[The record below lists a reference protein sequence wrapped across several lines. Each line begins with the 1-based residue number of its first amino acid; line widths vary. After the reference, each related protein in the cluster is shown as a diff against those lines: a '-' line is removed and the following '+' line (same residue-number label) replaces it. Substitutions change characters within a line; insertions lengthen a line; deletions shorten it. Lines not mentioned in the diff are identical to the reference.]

1 MKKIF
6 IILVALCCFIMPNV
20 YAHEML
26 NNGWHIIPASD
37 AKNSDSWNN
46 QKKVWALYVNGVET
60 KRYNVFYGVHRGYG
74 DAPEN
79 SLASFKSVKK
89 HGYYGFETDVRFT
102 KDNVAVLCHDAYI
115 NNLALTKDLKPIT
128 GDKVYVKNLTYSQLK
143 NNYIFNIQRLNEEP
157 DKKLSN
163 YNNNRITT
171 FEEMLDYVKANNMQ
185 VSIELKEGTQEQIRS
200 IVKMAEQK
208 EMNNYVRW
216 ISFNVQL
223 LEYVKNTDSDEKL
236 GVLVNTAGKCDGDNN
251 RYCTGDSTTKADS
264 IYKRLKT
271 NNNMVWFSSYTGK
284 YNLPGTSFGKN
295 MPIEKT
301 KVDQEIAKN
310 TLKTIPQAKINL
322 NTNSIN
328 ANANETKNITYNYNG
343 DGTVKCISSNTKV
356 VTCKVDS
363 SNKKIIVNVKNDST
377 NSVDLNVYAT
387 QGIAY
392 SATNDNKITVKI
404 NKQSEPVDTTIV
416 KNISVAG
423 YKLGFK
429 ENKHSY
435 KLKIKNEKELN
446 ITCDLA
452 NNYKYKIVGNKNLKN
467 GNIIYI
473 NIYKDKTKVSSY
485 TITIEKEDDVS
496 ENTNISSETIDTSN
510 ENINN
515 NDSDTNI
522 SSETIDSTNE
532 ISSSNESTSP
542 RKYES
547 STTISTT
554 PIEYETSTA
563 IENTDNSNNTTTES
577 PTEVTVVDVPD
588 TYKEVNIIHY
598 IIASIFFIL
607 AIYIIKKYRNNIN
620 KY

>member
-1 MKKIF
+1 MKKLFIF
-6 IILVALCCFIMPNV
+6 FITLCCLIMPNV

-37 AKNSDSWNN
+37 AKSSDTWNN

-60 KRYNVFYGVHRGYG
+60 KRYSVLYGVHRGYG

-79 SLASFKSVKK
+79 SLASFKSVKN

-102 KDNVAVLCHDAYI
+102 KDNVAVLCHDEYI
-115 NNLALTKDLKPIT
+115 NNLALTKDLKPIS
-128 GDKVYVKNLTYSQLK
+128 GKKVYVKDLTYSQLK

-157 DKKLSN
+157 DKILSN

-171 FEEMLDYVKANNMQ
+171 FEEMLDFVKANNMQ
-185 VSIELKEGTQEQIRS
+185 VSIELKEGTPEQIKS

-208 EMNNYVRW
+208 NMNNHVSW

-223 LEYVKNTDSDEKL
+223 LEYVKNTDQDEKL
-236 GVLVNTAGKCDGDNN
+236 GVLVNTAGNCDGNNN
-251 RYCTGDSTTKADS
+251 RYCTGDSTTKADG
-264 IYKRLKT
+264 IFKRLKA
-271 NNNMVWFSSYTGK
+271 NNNMVWFTSYTGK
-284 YNLPGTSFGKN
+284 YKLPGTSFGNN

-301 KVDQEIAKN
+301 KVDQGIAKN
-310 TLKTIPQAKINL
+310 TLKTIPQGKINL
-322 NTNSIN
+322 NTTSIR
-328 ANANETKNITYNYNG
+328 ANANETKDIIYNYNG

-377 NSVDLNVYAT
+377 SNVDLNVYAT

-392 SATNDNKITVKI
+392 SATNDNKITIKI

-435 KLKIKNEKELN
+435 KLKMKEEKELN

-452 NNYKYKIVGNKNLKN
+452 NNYNYKIVGNNNLKN
-467 GNIIYI
+467 ESIIYI
-473 NIYKDKTKVSSY
+473 NIYKENIKVSSY
-485 TITIEKEDDVS
+485 TITIEKEDNVS
-496 ENTNISSETIDTSN
+496 ENTNVSSE
-510 ENINN
+510 
-515 NDSDTNI
+515 
-522 SSETIDSTNE
+522 ETT
-532 ISSSNESTSP
+532 TP
-542 RKYES
+542 REYET

-554 PIEYETSTA
+554 PKEYETPTT

-577 PTEVTVVDVPD
+577 STEVTVVDVPN
-588 TYKEVNIIHY
+588 TYKKANMISY
-598 IIASIFFIL
+598 IISSILFIL
-607 AIYIIKKYRNNIN
+607 AIYIIKKYRNSY
-620 KY
+620 K

>member
-1 MKKIF
+1 
-6 IILVALCCFIMPNV
+6 
-20 YAHEML
+20 
-26 NNGWHIIPASD
+26 
-37 AKNSDSWNN
+37 
-46 QKKVWALYVNGVET
+46 
-60 KRYNVFYGVHRGYG
+60 
-74 DAPEN
+74 
-79 SLASFKSVKK
+79 
-89 HGYYGFETDVRFT
+89 
-102 KDNVAVLCHDAYI
+102 
-115 NNLALTKDLKPIT
+115 
-128 GDKVYVKNLTYSQLK
+128 
-143 NNYIFNIQRLNEEP
+143 
-157 DKKLSN
+157 
-163 YNNNRITT
+163 
-171 FEEMLDYVKANNMQ
+171 
-185 VSIELKEGTQEQIRS
+185 
-200 IVKMAEQK
+200 
-208 EMNNYVRW
+208 
-216 ISFNVQL
+216 
-223 LEYVKNTDSDEKL
+223 
-236 GVLVNTAGKCDGDNN
+236 
-251 RYCTGDSTTKADS
+251 
-264 IYKRLKT
+264 
-271 NNNMVWFSSYTGK
+271 FSSYTGK

-328 ANANETKNITYNYNG
+328 ANVNETKNITYNYNG

-363 SNKKIIVNVKNDST
+363 NNKKLIVNVKNDSS